1 MLISRLHLCSKPEI
15 EFVSCVGCRND
26 VDSVPNLVR
35 FRASDET
42 FLSYANGGDPHN
54 FVTSE
59 ATQFWKRRPSV
70 GVA

>member
-1 MLISRLHLCSKPEI
+1 MCGLHLCSKPEI
-15 EFVSCVGCRND
+15 EFISRGGNG

-42 FLSYANGGDPHN
+42 FLSYANGDNPHN

-59 ATQFWKRRPSV
+59 ATQFW
-70 GVA
+70 